1 MSLLTRRHVLAFI
14 AGSTVGAS
22 SRSFAQ
28 TRELQLKLLDAGSEP
43 VGLPA
48 GDISGTGPLRI
59 GMRLTEARDAIAK
72 YGVQPSETP
81 ERTPPV
87 ENVRSA
93 PFVRSL
99 SFRHEGS
106 DGTKEKTTLDFTSPV
121 SGARLYAIEREI
133 TYGGRLDFNE
143 ARQSLLRRYAPN
155 GQPTQLS
162 ETPPYSFTLV
172 QVFSGG
178 RAVNQRTAE
187 NAPHLRGCMWP
198 GFHNVSAYDPESVR
212 EAKGQWG
219 CGGAIRAQ
227 LGTGNIKLLIVDM
240 DLMYADRVAA
250 YEFMKRE
257 VPRLPSGR
265 TGIN

>member
-1 MSLLTRRHVLAFI
+1 MLSRRHVLGLL
-14 AGSTVGAS
+14 AGSTVGMS
-22 SRSFAQ
+22 GRSFAQ
-28 TRELQLKLLDAGSEP
+28 TRELELTLADAGSDP
-43 VGLPA
+43 IGLSK
-48 GDISGTGPLRI
+48 GDISGTGPFRI
-59 GMRLTEARDAIAK
+59 GMRLNEAREVIVK
-72 YGVQPSETP
+72 EYGAEPSETP

-87 ENVRSA
+87 ENVRSG

-99 SFRHEGS
+99 SFRHQSS
-106 DGTKEKTTLDFTSPV
+106 DGAKEKTTLDFTSPV

-133 TYGGRLDFNE
+133 SYGGRLDFNE

-162 ETPPYSFTLV
+162 EAPPYSFTLV
-172 QVFSGG
+172 QVFSAG
-178 RAVNQRTAE
+178 RAVNHRMAE

-212 EAKGQWG
+212 QAKAQWG

-227 LGTGNIKLLIVDM
+227 LGAGNLKLLIVDM
-240 DLMYADRVAA
+240 ELMYADRVAA
-250 YEFMKRE
+250 YEFMQRE
-257 VPRLPSGR
+257 VRALPRGR